1 MRSVSPLY
9 YLSRSIL
16 SPGINALVL
25 YHLCFVSS
33 PSAELRIGVC
43 HQLNRITFPRN
54 LSLAHLPNF
63 QTLTPLMQYCCQ
75 SGRLGWPKIWSYVDA
90 APRCESVDLLDSDRY
105 FNIIHRVHYP
115 TQPCETSET
124 STQRLRD
131 WQQYNVAINHPMKH
145 LRANLFSKMG
155 RRATHCTNHII
166 FKMEH
171 DQDHW
176 KFK

>member
-1 MRSVSPLY
+1 MWYGKQFVWPVCFVFGMRSVSPLY

-63 QTLTPLMQYCCQ
+63 QTLTPLMQPLTTHVNEW
-75 SGRLGWPKIWSYVDA
+75 SKHDPKERKIHTVWAIWDTWFST
-90 APRCESVDLLDSDRY
+90 SVSHHFPKLPKKTFAGFDGKIGISK
-105 FNIIHRVHYP
+105 
-115 TQPCETSET
+115 
-124 STQRLRD
+124 
-131 WQQYNVAINHPMKH
+131 KH
-145 LRANLFSKMG
+145 
-155 RRATHCTNHII
+155 
-166 FKMEH
+166 
-171 DQDHW
+171 
-176 KFK
+176 